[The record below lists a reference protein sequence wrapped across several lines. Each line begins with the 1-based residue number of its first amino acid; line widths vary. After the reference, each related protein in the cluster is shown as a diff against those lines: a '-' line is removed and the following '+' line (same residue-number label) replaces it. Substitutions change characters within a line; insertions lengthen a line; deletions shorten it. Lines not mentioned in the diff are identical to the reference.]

1 MSQQDTSQASG
12 TAKKSRRQA
21 GWTWVGVRQGTLAL
35 QVRHAAHTTGQIAAA
50 CGTPQR
56 AHYNATMSPR
66 YGSSLLST
74 LPARELLGR
83 LLAVRVS
90 LIAGWAAGIAWLHW
104 GVHIP
109 MPLVPMGVVL
119 LLMGLFSLT
128 TAWRLRLGV
137 PATQMEFLAHLLADL
152 TAFAV
157 LVFFSGGVTN
167 PFVSLMLMPVVIA
180 AISLRPRWVWLL
192 AAVAGIFYG
201 LLLLYYQPLAIAD
214 PIAAYGMHLA
224 GMWFNFLISAGLIAF
239 FVTRMHAAL
248 RTRDQE
254 LSALREKQLRDERI
268 VALGTQAALAAHEL
282 ATPLATIQTTAHE
295 LAREFAN
302 DPEIGADCHLLEKQA
317 QACKQIL
324 TQLAARAQDTTP
336 AALPLDTWVTSLL
349 ERWQVLRPDAQLTS
363 TLPASGRDFT
373 PPEGLEQA
381 ILNVLNNAADA
392 SPDAVEVRAETNSD
406 ELLIDIADRGPG
418 FSPEQKTQAGRVVF
432 SGKPGRGWGMGLA
445 LTHATLER
453 LGGTLTLTERD
464 GGGTRV
470 RITLPWSQ
478 TA

>member
-1 MSQQDTSQASG
+1 MRGQAPSHFRRDLQCAQLDKLSQA
-12 TAKKSRRQA
+12 TARDDT
-21 GWTWVGVRQGTLAL
+21 GITM
-35 QVRHAAHTTGQIAAA
+35 AAMSS
-50 CGTPQR
+50 
-56 AHYNATMSPR
+56 ATDST
-66 YGSSLLST
+66 LLST
-74 LPARELLGR
+74 LPARALLGR

-90 LIAGWAAGIAWLHW
+90 LIAGWAAGIAWLDR
-104 GVHIP
+104 GLHIP
-109 MPLVPMGVVL
+109 MPLLPMGAVL

-128 TAWRLRLGV
+128 TAWRLRLDM

-192 AAVAGIFYG
+192 AAVAGGFYG
-201 LLLLYYQPLAIAD
+201 LLLLYYRPLAVAD
-214 PIAAYGMHLA
+214 PVAAYGMHLA

-248 RTRDQE
+248 RARAQE

-302 DPEIGADCHLLEKQA
+302 DPDIGADCQLLEKQA
-317 QACKQIL
+317 QACKLIL
-324 TQLAARAQDTTP
+324 TQLAARAQDTAP
-336 AALPLDTWVTSLL
+336 ESLPLDAWLAAL
-349 ERWQVLRPDAQLTS
+349 IERWQVLRPDAQIVTA
-363 TLPASGRDFT
+363 LPADRRDFT

-392 SPDAVEVRAETNSD
+392 SPDAVELEATITHEA
-406 ELLIDIADRGPG
+406 LLIDIADRGPG
-418 FSPEQKTQAGRVVF
+418 FSPEQRAQAGRVLF
-432 SGKPGRGWGMGLA
+432 SGKPGHGWGMGLA

-453 LGGTLTLTERD
+453 LGGTLTLAERE

-470 RITLPWSQ
+470 RITLPWKQ
-478 TA
+478 

>member
-1 MSQQDTSQASG
+1 
-12 TAKKSRRQA
+12 
-21 GWTWVGVRQGTLAL
+21 LP
-35 QVRHAAHTTGQIAAA
+35 TT
-50 CGTPQR
+50 
-56 AHYNATMSPR
+56 PR
-66 YGSSLLST
+66 S
-74 LPARELLGR
+74 
-83 LLAVRVS
+83 
-90 LIAGWAAGIAWLHW
+90 
-104 GVHIP
+104 
-109 MPLVPMGVVL
+109 
-119 LLMGLFSLT
+119 
-128 TAWRLRLGV
+128 
-137 PATQMEFLAHLLADL
+137 
-152 TAFAV
+152 
-157 LVFFSGGVTN
+157 
-167 PFVSLMLMPVVIA
+167 
-180 AISLRPRWVWLL
+180 
-192 AAVAGIFYG
+192 
-201 LLLLYYQPLAIAD
+201 
-214 PIAAYGMHLA
+214 
-224 GMWFNFLISAGLIAF
+224 
-239 FVTRMHAAL
+239 
-248 RTRDQE
+248 
-254 LSALREKQLRDERI
+254 
-268 VALGTQAALAAHEL
+268 
-282 ATPLATIQTTAHE
+282 
-295 LAREFAN
+295 
-302 DPEIGADCHLLEKQA
+302 
-317 QACKQIL
+317 CKQIL